1 MTVPQDY
8 IDEINLNQ
16 KPLIVNKPSDLTDY
30 LKKQAVKHEEYHHYT
45 NLEGLEKILE
55 TKSFK
60 MTKGVSCRLNDFHE
74 PENKGDLFDWQRTFI
89 TCFNYSEE
97 ENMAMWGLYGKP
109 KTDAI
114 CISISNKT
122 FNSLVS
128 QDEYIFFYKSGK
140 NFKEIEDKNINLFA
154 TDIFYAKGNS
164 NENKLEKQTHYDTK
178 IKNNIKIDFNILKN
192 EKNENGTLF
201 KHLKQKEYTGFVKNY
216 AWHYEDEVRII
227 TNNYSNNEILKKE
240 ESIYFSIPE
249 GLINSFKITT
259 GPNFTKFRELN
270 DLLRH
275 YEDYKLEYNKSVLW
289 SKVNLKDFYSDIGEA
304 IVDVY
309 DKIKM
314 AIRK

>member
-114 CISISNKT
+114 CISFSNKT
-122 FNSLVS
+122 FNELITKN
-128 QDEYIFFYKSGK
+128 YYRFFYKSGK
-140 NFKEIEDKNINLFA
+140 NLKEIEDRYIKLFA
-154 TDIFYAKGNS
+154 TDVFYAKGNS
-164 NENKLEKQTHYDTK
+164 NED
-178 IKNNIKIDFNILKN
+178 
-192 EKNENGTLF
+192 
-201 KHLKQKEYTGFVKNY
+201 
-216 AWHYEDEVRII
+216 R
-227 TNNYSNNEILKKE
+227 
-240 ESIYFSIPE
+240 
-249 GLINSFKITT
+249 
-259 GPNFTKFRELN
+259 
-270 DLLRH
+270 
-275 YEDYKLEYNKSVLW
+275 
-289 SKVNLKDFYSDIGEA
+289 
-304 IVDVY
+304 
-309 DKIKM
+309 
-314 AIRK
+314 